1 MGRIEDLADAYHEH
15 AVLPW
20 QNNLAGAQ
28 RVLMV
33 VYDKQLER
41 TLRARI
47 DEFRQRSLSAGH
59 DWDLV
64 DMTAWFSE
72 WLGGQDYSESYFED
86 PDALGTKIGGFKKFA
101 TAKLNDLVKRQG
113 PNTVVGVLGA
123 ASLYGFVRVSELIHE
138 VEAHVNG
145 RLLIF
150 FPGVKNGTNYR
161 LLDARDG
168 WNYLATGI
176 TLGSQG
182 GLS

>member
-1 MGRIEDLADAYHEH
+1 
-15 AVLPW
+15 
-20 QNNLAGAQ
+20 
-28 RVLMV
+28 
-33 VYDKQLER
+33 
-41 TLRARI
+41 
-47 DEFRQRSLSAGH
+47 
-59 DWDLV
+59 
-64 DMTAWFSE
+64 MTAWFSE
-72 WLGGQDYSESYFED
+72 WLSGEDYSDSYFED

-101 TAKLNDLVKRQG
+101 IAKLIDLVKRQG
-113 PNTVVGVLGA
+113 PNAVVGVLGA

-138 VEAHVNG
+138 VESNVNG

>member
-1 MGRIEDLADAYHEH
+1 MGRIEDLADAYGEH
-15 AVLPW
+15 AILPW

-33 VYDKQLER
+33 VYDKQIER
-41 TLRARI
+41 ALRARI
-47 DEFRQRSLSAGH
+47 DEFRQRSLGTGH
-59 DWDLV
+59 EWHCV
-64 DMTAWFSE
+64 NMTTWFSE
-72 WLGGQDYSESYFED
+72 WLVKQEYRESYFED
-86 PDALGTKIGGFKKFA
+86 PDALGTKIDGFRKYAISKLIDS
-101 TAKLNDLVKRQG
+101 AKNQG
-113 PNTVVGVLGA
+113 VNTVIGLLGA
-123 ASLYGFVRVSELIHE
+123 ASLYGFLRVSELIHE
-138 VEAHVNG
+138 VEPHVNG

-182 GLS
+182 GL